1 MNRSTRALMFSLFAG
16 ALFAGGAA
24 NASDTAQAKPASA
37 KHARADYGT
46 PAVHAHRTIVVNDRT
61 RHVNVTNGETV
72 QFDVNGQRFAF
83 AFNNWPNKDV
93 VDLSVIAPD
102 GVTTPKVRVYIAPN
116 PMSQG

>member
-24 NASDTAQAKPASA
+24 QASDVAKTKPA
-37 KHARADYGT
+37 HADYGVH
-46 PAVHAHRTIVVNDRT
+46 AVHAHRTIVVNDKT

-93 VDLSVIAPD
+93 VDLSVIAPE
-102 GVTTPKVRVYIAPN
+102 GVTAPKVRVYIAPN
-116 PMSQG
+116 PLNQG

>member
-24 NASDTAQAKPASA
+24 HASDKAPAKQA
-37 KHARADYGT
+37 HADYGT
-46 PAVHAHRTIVVNDRT
+46 HAVHAHRTIVINDRT

-93 VDLSVIAPD
+93 VDLSVLAPE
-102 GVTTPKVRVYIAPN
+102 GVTTPKVRVYIAPS
-116 PMSQG
+116 PLSQG